1 MQWWSVGFHGKF
13 ITVVLSSIYVNKP
26 YRKLF
31 SREFCFQLMEHGP
44 TSRAGFALDIT
55 LSVMN
60 EPVRHTSTDG
70 KLTLL
75 VHVGADGETAV
86 GFEGGDWHTHPDLLA
101 AMLGVPEEAAVTEFI
116 SRLQADDI
124 PIVVSTDCGVTVAPW
139 VSDNLEATLSMF
151 GSECVLRYWS
161 GAEVV
166 ANDR

>member
-1 MQWWSVGFHGKF
+1 
-13 ITVVLSSIYVNKP
+13 
-26 YRKLF
+26 
-31 SREFCFQLMEHGP
+31 
-44 TSRAGFALDIT
+44 
-55 LSVMN
+55 MN
-60 EPVRHTSTDG
+60 ELVRHTSTDG

-101 AMLGVPEEAAVTEFI
+101 AMLQVPEKEAVTEFI

-124 PIVVSTDCGVTVAPW
+124 PIVVSTDGGVTVDPW

-151 GSECVLRYWS
+151 GSECLLRYWS